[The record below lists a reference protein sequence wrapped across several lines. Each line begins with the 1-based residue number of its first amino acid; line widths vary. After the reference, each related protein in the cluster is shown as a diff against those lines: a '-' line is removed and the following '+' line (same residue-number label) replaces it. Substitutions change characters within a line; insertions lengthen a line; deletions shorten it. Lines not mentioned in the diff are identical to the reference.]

1 MQECGQ
7 AFLPNY
13 LYIQH
18 VPNQE
23 REGWV
28 KIRERDFNLMRLIF
42 CSKMT

>member
-7 AFLPNY
+7 AFFANY

-18 VPNQE
+18 VPNLV

-28 KIRERDFNLMRLIF
+28 KKEERERERERF
-42 CSKMT
+42 